1 MTSLYLWL
9 KFAHLV
15 GLGLFLFGHG
25 ISGGASFALHA
36 RPAAAVSRSLLQLST
51 WSYRIAYPGLL
62 LLVATG
68 IWMGFLGGLW
78 GRAWIWASIG
88 VLVIASGLM
97 TYLSMPFHR
106 ARDAGQAEPQIN
118 ENMARTRPAAIAWI
132 GTLALLVILFMMV
145 FKPF

>member
-9 KFAHLV
+9 KFTHLL

-25 ISGGASFALHA
+25 ISGGASFALQS
-36 RPAAAVSRSLLQLST
+36 RPAAGISRSLLQLSM

-68 IWMGFLGGLW
+68 IWLGFLGGLW
-78 GRAWIWASIG
+78 GRGWIWTSIA

-106 ARDAGQAEPQIN
+106 ARDAGEAEPQIN
-118 ENMARTRPAAIAWI
+118 ENVARMRPAAIALL